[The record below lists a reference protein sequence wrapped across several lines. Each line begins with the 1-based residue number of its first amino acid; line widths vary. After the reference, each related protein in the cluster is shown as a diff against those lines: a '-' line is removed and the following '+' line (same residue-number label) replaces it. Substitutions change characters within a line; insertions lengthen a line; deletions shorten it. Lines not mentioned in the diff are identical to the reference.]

1 MAYAE
6 ATKVSVEK
14 SVAEIVTLVRKNA
27 GSQIAQL
34 DDDNRYVIAFTMAD
48 RQVRFTVVFDPVDHK
63 RFQHDGR
70 GSTRTAA
77 ARRDHW
83 EQHRRQR
90 MRAMLLVI
98 KAKFE
103 SVESG
108 VETFEQAFL
117 ANVVTSNGL
126 TVHERITGDLAI
138 EYQSGNVRPLMLDG
152 PT

>member
-63 RFQHDGR
+63 RFQVDGR
-70 GSTRTAA
+70 GSARTAA
-77 ARRDHW
+77 ARRDHCGW
-83 EQHRRQR
+83 LLRRARYQRLPAKKPLVQLRELVR
-90 MRAMLLVI
+90 MRRPSG
-98 KAKFE
+98 
-103 SVESG
+103 SVLRGCWVLSG
-108 VETFEQAFL
+108 YW
-117 ANVVTSNGL
+117 
-126 TVHERITGDLAI
+126 R
-138 EYQSGNVRPLMLDG
+138 R
-152 PT
+152 